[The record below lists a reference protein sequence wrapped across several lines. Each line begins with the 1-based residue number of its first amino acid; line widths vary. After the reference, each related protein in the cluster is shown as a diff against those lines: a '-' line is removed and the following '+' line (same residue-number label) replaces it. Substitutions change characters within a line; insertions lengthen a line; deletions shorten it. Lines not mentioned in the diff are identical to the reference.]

1 MILSKL
7 PSMLAQLD
15 ISPLPSSKTGDDATN
30 AWQVGI
36 LLVAGIMAVVALML
50 IVINGMMYVNAAG
63 DPQKV
68 AQARMGI
75 LYAVVGLV
83 IVLMSA
89 TIVSFAIRGIS

>member
-1 MILSKL
+1 MKL
-7 PSMLAQLD
+7 LMLASQFAQLD
-15 ISPLPSSKTGDDATN
+15 IKPLPTSGTGDDATN
-30 AWQVGI
+30 AWQVGV

-50 IVINGMMYVNAAG
+50 IVINGMMYINSAG

-83 IVLMSA
+83 IVLMAA

>member
-1 MILSKL
+1 MKMPLF
-7 PSMLAQLD
+7 AQLD
-15 ISPLPSSKTGDDATN
+15 LSPLPSSQTGDDATH

-50 IVINGMMYVNAAG
+50 IVINGLAYISAAG

-83 IVLMSA
+83 IVLMAA
-89 TIVSFAIRGIS
+89 TIVSFAIRGLS